1 MKTSHTRSRSKSQKN
16 GFAFRLQS
24 LSPTQ
29 VLYTANHLTKHFPTF
44 IFHIP
49 HAYLFLSE
57 ATVHLSMHLYTEKAR
72 WSLALLSVLC

>member
-1 MKTSHTRSRSKSQKN
+1 MKPSHTRSCSKSQKN

-24 LSPTQ
+24 LFPTQ
-29 VLYTANHLTKHFPTF
+29 VLYTAKHLTKYFPTF